1 MLFYDDSALLFD
13 SSAEPGALSAGYA
26 ATGAP
31 KTDASHAAE
40 KLIIKSPLENA
51 RRRVLCTVLK
61 NEARFVKEWIE
72 FHHDLGFDKIRIY
85 DDNQFHGIT
94 SRRY

>member
-1 MLFYDDSALLFD
+1 MMTRSDTAFLPAMVALGGSWRDRLT
-13 SSAEPGALSAGYA
+13 AHG
-26 ATGAP
+26 
-31 KTDASHAAE
+31 
-40 KLIIKSPLENA
+40 
-51 RRRVLCTVLK
+51 TVLK